1 MKFPV
6 VLSGFLI
13 LLAGGCS
20 RGEIDSIAR
29 EDLFSLEIGR
39 MEDQLAL
46 YSLEGDKGLSR
57 VGLTMREG
65 LFYISDANG
74 DKIVRYN
81 SYGDLLFM
89 IYNDESNPAP
99 LSLKTGIDENATV
112 TRWAFTYP
120 LREPGRIAVDS
131 RKHIYVEDRLP
142 EDRYGYDAESKALL
156 DSVVLHFDQDGR
168 FVEYLG
174 QGGIGGGPFS
184 RITGL
189 YTSVRDELVVVC
201 REATGWTVHWYTA
214 SGEILSVL
222 RLKNDAVPVL
232 PDWPLGFVSVDSI
245 IAAPDS
251 RELYIKVDYYR
262 NIYDDSTN
270 TRIGTEPYGSLVWV
284 MDVEN
289 GAYVEILEVPFLE
302 QALVLND
309 RRETVRMLY
318 TMMGVVRGGG
328 VFFSFPVEEGYSLLI
343 LRRENRGEGSPAGAG
358 GAGGS
363 QAVTPSASLEQRR
376 GLIRVEK
383 EELYLNNFNLS
394 GDGILSALLVS
405 DFEARL
411 VWWRTDKILSE
422 GGA

>member
-6 VLSGFLI
+6 FLTGLLI

-29 EDLFSLEIGR
+29 EDLFTLGIGR

-46 YSLEGDKGLSR
+46 YSLEGDRGLNR

-74 DKIVRYN
+74 NKIVRYN

-89 IYNDESNPAP
+89 IYNDEANPVP
-99 LSLKTGIDENATV
+99 LSLKTNIDENTTV

-120 LREPGRIAVDS
+120 LREPGRVAVDS

-142 EDRYGYDAESKALL
+142 DDRHGYDAESRALL
-156 DSVVLHFDQDGR
+156 DSIVLHFDQDGR

-201 REATGWTVHWYTA
+201 REATGWTVHWYA
-214 SGEILSVL
+214 SSGEILSVL
-222 RLKNDAVPVL
+222 HLKNEAVPAP
-232 PDWPLGFVSVDSI
+232 PDWPPGFVSVDSI
-245 IAAPDS
+245 MAAPDS

-262 NIYDDSTN
+262 NIYDDSTDI
-270 TRIGTEPYGSLVWV
+270 RIGTEPYGSLVWV

-289 GAYVEILEVPFLE
+289 GTYTEILEVPFLE
-302 QALVLND
+302 QTVTVDD

-318 TMMGVVRGGG
+318 TMMGIVRGGG
-328 VFFSFPVEEGYSLLI
+328 VFFSFPVEEGYSILI
-343 LRRENRGEGSPAGAG
+343 LRRENRGEGALSPSRPEG
-358 GAGGS
+358 
-363 QAVTPSASLEQRR
+363 QTVTPSASLEQRR
-376 GLIRVEK
+376 GLIRVER
-383 EELYLNNFNLS
+383 EELYLNSFNLS

-405 DFEARL
+405 DFDVRL
-411 VWWRTDKILSE
+411 VWWRTDKILGE

>member
-1 MKFPV
+1 VKLPV
-6 VLSGFLI
+6 VFTGLLV

-29 EDLFSLEIGR
+29 EDLFTLGIGR

-46 YSLEGDKGLSR
+46 YNLEGDRGLSR

-65 LFYISDANG
+65 LFYIADAG
-74 DKIVRYN
+74 GSKVVRYN

-89 IYNDESNPAP
+89 IYNDESNPVP
-99 LSLKTGIDENATV
+99 LSLKTGIDEDTTV

-142 EDRYGYDAESKALL
+142 DDRHGYDAESKALL

-189 YTSVRDELVVVC
+189 FTSVRDELAVVC

-214 SGEILSVL
+214 NGEILSVL
-222 RLKNDAVPVL
+222 HLKNNAVPAP
-232 PDWPLGFVSVDSI
+232 PDWPSGFVSVDSI
-245 IAAPDS
+245 MAAPDA

-262 NIYDDSTN
+262 DIYDDSTG

-289 GAYVEILEVPFLE
+289 GVYTEILEVPFLE
-302 QALVLND
+302 QSVMVND
-309 RRETVRMLY
+309 RRETLRMLY
-318 TMMGVVRGGG
+318 AMMGVVRGGG
-328 VFFSFPVEEGYSLLI
+328 VFFSFPVDEGYSLLI
-343 LRRENRGEGSPAGAG
+343 LRREDRGDGARPEAGA
-358 GAGGS
+358 
-363 QAVTPSASLEQRR
+363 VVPSASLEQRR

-405 DFEARL
+405 EFEARL
-411 VWWRTDKILSE
+411 VWWRTDKILTE